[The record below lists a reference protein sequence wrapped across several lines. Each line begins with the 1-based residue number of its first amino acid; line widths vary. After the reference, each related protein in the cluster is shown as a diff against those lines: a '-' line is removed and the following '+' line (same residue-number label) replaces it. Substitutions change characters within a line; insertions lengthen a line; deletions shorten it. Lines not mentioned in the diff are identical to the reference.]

1 MSDLAGLLD
10 SLHVKIATYTS
21 RGLRVPSRLLALL
34 EDAEAE
40 AEIYIKEREARPLA
54 YARLW
59 APECRSCPHP
69 DPRAP
74 APPKARRGLPM
85 IAIPGAGMSHRC
97 PGCGVVEQR
106 TSQVSIVQ
114 EVMLGDFEQAFGLGG
129 NRTGKTE
136 AGAQMA
142 VAWAQGSDHP
152 DTIAWAKLNN
162 VCLDRMP
169 KGPGVVWAVSQTF
182 SMSRQLQRPKLDAYL
197 PDGSKR
203 RNWDGES
210 EAEVRLPG
218 GGKIVLKAAS
228 MAGSEGNAKNPF
240 EGAAIRFAWVDEE
253 IQSPT
258 GYQSIMARTTDQDGM
273 VFVSMTP
280 LSGWTPFLT
289 AQLRHLD
296 KGLPCPPRLYVG
308 FLHAIDNPHVSAEVI
323 EGKWA
328 NQPEAVR
335 RARLRGEIVALEGA
349 VHPTF
354 TDGLPY
360 VVPSFDPPA
369 SWPRYGGID
378 FGSRAPF
385 CHLWVAHDEAND
397 VVHVYK
403 EHYQADWLL
412 RDHAEV
418 ISRFNAC
425 PDCYTDQPIGSD
437 AWHAWIVRRATQGT
451 GCPTCAGSG
460 YSAHAPMVTIADPE
474 DRSGRATLARE
485 YDLPTS
491 PANKNVKRTF
501 DALFTRLALHP
512 KFGTPALVIHDGC
525 SNLIREMRRL
535 TWVPSR
541 KLELKTQGDDHAH
554 DVLRYLCGYLP
565 PPRDAVQ
572 PAEGDGDAE

>member
-1 MSDLAGLLD
+1 MSDLAALLD
-10 SLHVKIATYTS
+10 DLHAKIATYTS

-40 AEIYIKEREARPLA
+40 AEVYVAERETRPLA

-59 APECRSCPHP
+59 APECRTCPHP

-74 APPKARRGLPM
+74 APPKGRRGLPM
-85 IAIPGAGMSHRC
+85 VAIPGSGMGHRC

-114 EVMLGDFEQAFGLGG
+114 EIMLGDFEQAFGLGG

-152 DTIAWAKLNN
+152 DTIAWARLNN

-280 LSGWTPFLT
+280 LSGWTPFLQ

-296 KGLPCPPRLYVG
+296 KGEPCPPRLHVG
-308 FLHAIDNPHVSAEVI
+308 FLHAIDNPHVSPIVI

-354 TDGLPY
+354 SASAPY
-360 VVPSFDPPA
+360 VLPAFDPPPH
-369 SWPRYGGID
+369 WTRYGSID
-378 FGSRAPF
+378 FGTRAPF
-385 CHLWVAHDEAND
+385 AMLWAAHDEAND
-397 VVHVYK
+397 VVHIYR
-403 EHYQADWLL
+403 ERYEAGLTI
-412 RDHAEV
+412 RDHAEA
-418 ISRFNAC
+418 ISRINAC
-425 PDCYTDQPIGSD
+425 PACYTSQPIGSD
-437 AWHAWIVRRATQGT
+437 AWHAWIVRRATHGT
-451 GCPTCAGSG
+451 GCQTCGGSG
-460 YSAHAPMVTIADPE
+460 YSADMPSIIIADPE
-474 DRSGRATLARE
+474 DLGARNTLAGE
-485 YDLPTS
+485 YDIACS
-491 PANKNVKRTF
+491 PAKKDVKKTF
-501 DALFTRLALHP
+501 NALFSRFALHP
-512 KFGTPALVIHDGC
+512 TLSTPALVIHDC
-525 SNLIREMRRL
+525 CVNLIREIRRL
-535 TWVPSR
+535 TWMEGR
-541 KLELKTQGDDHAH
+541 KLELKTKGDDHAH
-554 DVLRYLCGYLP
+554 DALRYLCGYLP
-565 PPRDAVQ
+565 LPREAGE
-572 PAEGDGDAE
+572 PEDAE